1 VSGETTRIELKINNL
16 EARLPEASE
25 SNLFVLDD
33 NPTIEVLQRPT
44 LEKDEVSQDEAS
56 VTELRF
62 SLGNNVRIKSE
73 FLDIKLRGEPQMRI
87 ADDLEM
93 QGALQLVPG
102 GRILVLGRRFIVE
115 EGTVLFDTAD
125 AADPHLSIAAAWS
138 APNGVRVR
146 VTVSGTATAP
156 QLTWSSEPAL
166 PGGEAEVIA
175 LVLGGG
181 GGSTDQ
187 GQASITSGIA
197 FAANEA
203 LGQTGTDRVQFYT
216 TQETSGT
223 EGRVASLNDS
233 GRESYTATYRISDE
247 LWFEGSYEQAEGIG
261 PQNEARSGV
270 SGTLDW
276 RFHPHWSLRSEVG
289 MLGAG
294 LDLVWRYRY

>member
-1 VSGETTRIELKINNL
+1 
-16 EARLPEASE
+16 
-25 SNLFVLDD
+25 
-33 NPTIEVLQRPT
+33 
-44 LEKDEVSQDEAS
+44 
-56 VTELRF
+56 
-62 SLGNNVRIKSE
+62 
-73 FLDIKLRGEPQMRI
+73 MR
-87 ADDLEM
+87 
-93 QGALQLVPG
+93 GALELIPG

-125 AADPHLSIAAAWS
+125 AANPHLSVSAAWA
-138 APNGVRVR
+138 APNGVQVR
-146 VTVSGTATAP
+146 VTVSGTARAP
-156 QLTWSSEPAL
+156 HLSWTSEPAL

-181 GGSTDQ
+181 GGSATDQ
-187 GQASITSGIA
+187 SQAGITSGLA

-203 LGQTGTDRVQFYT
+203 IGKTGTDRVQFYT

-233 GRESYTATYRISDE
+233 SWESYTATYRISDE
-247 LWFEGSYEQAEGIG
+247 LWFEGSYEQASGVG
-261 PQNEARSGV
+261 PQSDARSSGV

-289 MLGAG
+289 TLGAG